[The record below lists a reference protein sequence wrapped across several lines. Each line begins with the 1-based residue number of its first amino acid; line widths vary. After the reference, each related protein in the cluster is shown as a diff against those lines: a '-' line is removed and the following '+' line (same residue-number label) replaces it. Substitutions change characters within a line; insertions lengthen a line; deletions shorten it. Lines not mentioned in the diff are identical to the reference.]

1 MIQTY
6 YFTTFH
12 SDKTEHKLGPLG
24 TQVYSGGPKYFQ
36 VGLPCWVSQIF
47 VMEISEE
54 IHGYLDTIRKWVK
67 ERVLPDGRIALKGH
81 SLEKAQCMND
91 FMPTG
96 YPQFV
101 RSIDSVGV

>member
-6 YFTTFH
+6 DFATFH

-24 TQVYSGGPKYFQ
+24 PQVYSGGPKYFQ

-54 IHGYLDTIRKWVK
+54 IDGYLDTIRKWVK
-67 ERVLPDGRIALKGH
+67 ERVLLDSRIALKGH
-81 SLEKAQCMND
+81 SLEKAQRPWLDDWFYAN
-91 FMPTG
+91 G
-96 YPQFV
+96 IA
-101 RSIDSVGV
+101 SIC